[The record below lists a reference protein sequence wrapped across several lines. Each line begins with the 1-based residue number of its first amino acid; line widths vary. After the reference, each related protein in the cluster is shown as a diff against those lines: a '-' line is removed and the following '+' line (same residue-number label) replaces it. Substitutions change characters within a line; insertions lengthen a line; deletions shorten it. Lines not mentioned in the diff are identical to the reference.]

1 LSADAALLATLEIW
15 ARPTQVAGGRVI
27 YRFDEERAC
36 AAFDRDTDLAGLL
49 TQVRRHQAA
58 GDTRLESL
66 ITGRLEGWRQR
77 YGRTS
82 IGYGWTLVEA
92 RDEAT
97 LREALAYVPEIAARC
112 RQLGPSLTLAPATDG
127 EALREALGRRGY
139 AL

>member
-1 LSADAALLATLEIW
+1 
-15 ARPTQVAGGRVI
+15 
-27 YRFDEERAC
+27 
-36 AAFDRDTDLAGLL
+36 
-49 TQVRRHQAA
+49 VRRHQAP

-66 ITGRLEGWRQR
+66 VTSRLGDWRQR

-82 IGYGWTLVEA
+82 IAHGWTLVEA

-112 RQLGPSLTLAPATDG
+112 RQLGPSLALAPLADA

-139 AL
+139 AF